1 MHYNIFSDNCQYL
14 KQKLKKETFVLNA
27 SAKKGVKIMEKEKKL
42 LECQKD
48 FLFNSEYK
56 LGHLNEDEKL
66 LYLSCEKTNKGV
78 GAYIGD
84 VSKDDY
90 LTIAKKIFEL
100 ISSRCE
106 DCKYR
111 M

>member
-1 MHYNIFSDNCQYL
+1 MM
-14 KQKLKKETFVLNA
+14 KQLNKL
-27 SAKKGVKIMEKEKKL
+27 M
-42 LECQKD
+42 ECQKE
-48 FLFNSEYK
+48 FLFNGKYEI
-56 LGHLNEDEKL
+56 GHLNEDEKL

-84 VSKDDY
+84 ISRDDY
-90 LTIAKKIFEL
+90 FTIIKRIFEL
-100 ISSRCE
+100 ISSCCE

>member
-1 MHYNIFSDNCQYL
+1 MSLWGYI
-14 KQKLKKETFVLNA
+14 LKKED
-27 SAKKGVKIMEKEKKL
+27 KL

-56 LGHLNEDEKL
+56 LGYLNEDEKL
-66 LYLSCEKTNKGV
+66 LYLSCDKTNKGV

-84 VSKDDY
+84 ISKDDY
-90 LTIAKKIFEL
+90 FTTIKSVFEL
-100 ISSRCE
+100 ISSCCE
-106 DCKYR
+106 DCEYR

>member
-1 MHYNIFSDNCQYL
+1 MSIFKTKRDTQTDVST
-14 KQKLKKETFVLNA
+14 KGGEIMKKNN
-27 SAKKGVKIMEKEKKL
+27 KL

-56 LGHLNEDEKL
+56 TGYLNEDKKL
-66 LYLSCEKTNKGV
+66 LYLSCDKTNKGV

-84 VSKDDY
+84 VSKKDY

-106 DCKYR
+106 DYEYC

>member
-1 MHYNIFSDNCQYL
+1 MS
-14 KQKLKKETFVLNA
+14 QKGGE
-27 SAKKGVKIMEKEKKL
+27 IMNENNVL

-56 LGHLNEDEKL
+56 YGHLNEDEKL
-66 LYLSCEKTNKGV
+66 LYLSCDKTNKGV
-78 GAYIGD
+78 GAYIAD

-90 LTIAKKIFEL
+90 LTIANRIFEL
-100 ISSRCE
+100 ILDRCK
-106 DCKYR
+106 DCEYR

>member
-1 MHYNIFSDNCQYL
+1 MD
-14 KQKLKKETFVLNA
+14 KL
-27 SAKKGVKIMEKEKKL
+27 S
-42 LECQKD
+42 ECQKE

-66 LYLSCEKTNKGV
+66 LYLSCQKTNKGV

-84 VSKDDY
+84 ISIEDY
-90 LTIAKKIFEL
+90 HAVAERIFEL
-100 ISSRCE
+100 ISSCCE
-106 DCKYR
+106 DCKYH

>member
-1 MHYNIFSDNCQYL
+1 MNEESI
-14 KQKLKKETFVLNA
+14 
-27 SAKKGVKIMEKEKKL
+27 L
-42 LECQKD
+42 LECQKE

-66 LYLSCEKTNKGV
+66 LYLSCKKTNKGI

-90 LTIAKKIFEL
+90 LTIAKRIFEL

-106 DCKYR
+106 DCEYR
-111 M
+111 K